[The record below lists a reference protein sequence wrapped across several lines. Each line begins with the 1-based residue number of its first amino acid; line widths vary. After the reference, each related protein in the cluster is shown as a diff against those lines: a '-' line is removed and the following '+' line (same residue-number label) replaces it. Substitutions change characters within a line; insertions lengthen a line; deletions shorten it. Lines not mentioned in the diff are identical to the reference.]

1 MPSPINQAFIVDA
14 VRTPVGKRG
23 GALADVHSADLA
35 AHTIKALVD
44 RTGVDPAAVDDVI
57 LGCCDTIGSQ
67 AGDVARTAWL
77 VAGLPDHVPGVTI
90 DRQCGSSQQAVHFA
104 AQGVM
109 SGTQDLVVAGG
120 VQNMSAIP
128 ISAAMLVGQRYGFTT
143 PFAESPGWQ
152 ARYGD
157 QEVSQFRSAELIAEK
172 WDISRPAMEEFA
184 LASHERA
191 HTAIAEGRFDREVVA
206 LALPDG
212 QSFAVDQCPRE
223 TSMEKM
229 AGLEPLAPGGR
240 ITAAVASQICDAS
253 SALLIASEQAVADHG
268 LTPRARIHHLSVT
281 GDDPVWMLTGPIRAT
296 ERAFAK
302 TGLTVDDIDLF
313 ECNEA
318 FASVVLAWMKEAG
331 VPHEKVNVNGGGIAL
346 GHPIG
351 ATGTRI
357 MATLLNELERTG
369 GRYGL
374 QTMCEGGGQANV
386 TIIERL

>member
-1 MPSPINQAFIVDA
+1 MPEAYIVDA

-23 GALADVHSADLA
+23 GSLAPVHSADLG
-35 AHTIKALVD
+35 AHVLTALVE
-44 RTGVDPAAVDDVI
+44 RTGIEPGLVDDVVM
-57 LGCCDTIGSQ
+57 GCCDTIGSQ
-67 AGDVARTAWL
+67 AGDVARSAWL

-120 VQNMSAIP
+120 LQNMSAIP
-128 ISAAMLVGQRYGFTT
+128 ISAAMLVGQQYGFST
-143 PFAESPGWQ
+143 PFAESPGWA
-152 ARYGD
+152 ARFGD
-157 QEVSQFRSAELIAEK
+157 QEVSQFRSAEMIAEK
-172 WDISRPAMEEFA
+172 WGIGREEMEAFA

-191 HTAIAEGRFDREVVA
+191 RTAIAEGRFDNEIVPVT
-206 LALPDG
+206 LPDG
-212 QSFAVDQCPRE
+212 SLLAVDECPRE
-223 TSMEKM
+223 TSLEKM
-229 AGLEPLAPGGR
+229 AGLQPLAPGGR
-240 ITAAVASQICDAS
+240 ITAAVASQIADAS
-253 SALLIASEQAVADHG
+253 SAMLIASERAVTEHG
-268 LTPRARIHHLSVT
+268 LEPRARVHHLSVR

-296 ERAFAK
+296 EHALER
-302 TGLTVDDIDLF
+302 TGMSIDDIDLF

-318 FASVVLAWMKEAG
+318 FASVVLAWMKETGA
-331 VPHEKVNVNGGGIAL
+331 PHDKVNVNGGGIAL

-351 ATGTRI
+351 ATGTRL
-357 MATLLNELERTG
+357 MTTLLNELERTG

>member
-1 MPSPINQAFIVDA
+1 MPEAYLVDA
-14 VRTPVGKRG
+14 VRTAVGKRG
-23 GALADVHSADLA
+23 GALAGVHSADLA
-35 AHTIKALVD
+35 AHSIAALFE
-44 RTGVDPAAVDDVI
+44 RTGADPGAVDDVI

-104 AQGVM
+104 AQGVL

-128 ISAAMLVGQRYGFTT
+128 ISAAMLVGQQYGFST

-152 ARYGD
+152 KRYGD
-157 QEVSQFRSAELIAEK
+157 QEVSQFRSAEMIAEK
-172 WDISRPAMEEFA
+172 WDITREEMEAFA

-191 HTAIAEGRFDREVVA
+191 RTAIAEGRFAGQIAPLTLE
-206 LALPDG
+206 DG
-212 QSFAVDQCPRE
+212 TVFDTDQCPRE
-223 TSMEKM
+223 TSLEKM

-240 ITAAVASQICDAS
+240 ITAAVASQICDGS
-253 SALLIASEQAVADHG
+253 SAVLVASEQAVKDHG
-268 LTPRARIHHLSVT
+268 LTPRARIVHLSVR
-281 GDDPVWMLTGPIRAT
+281 GDDPVWMLTGPIGAT
-296 ERAFAK
+296 KHAVERSGIAI
-302 TGLTVDDIDLF
+302 DDIDLF

-318 FASVVLAWMKEAG
+318 FASVALAWMKETGA
-331 VPHEKVNVNGGGIAL
+331 PHDKVNVNGGGIAL

-351 ATGTRI
+351 ATGSRLMT
-357 MATLLNELERTG
+357 TLLNELERTG

-386 TIIERL
+386 TIIERLG

>member
-1 MPSPINQAFIVDA
+1 MPEAYLIDA
-14 VRTPVGKRG
+14 VRTPVGKRR
-23 GALADVHSADLA
+23 GALASMHSADLA
-35 AHTIKALVD
+35 GHSLAALMR
-44 RTGVDPAAVDDVI
+44 RTGVDPGAVDDVI

-128 ISAAMLVGQRYGFTT
+128 ISAAMLVGQEYGFTT
-143 PFAESPGWQ
+143 PFAESPGWT

-157 QEVSQFRSAELIAEK
+157 VEVSQFNSAEMIAEK
-172 WDISRPAMEEFA
+172 WDISREDMESFA

-191 HTAIAEGRFDREVVA
+191 RAATAEGRFAGEIEPVETA
-206 LALPDG
+206 DG
-212 QSFAVDQCPRE
+212 LFEVDQCPRE
-223 TSMEKM
+223 TSLEKM
-229 AGLEPLAPGGR
+229 AGLDPLAPGGR
-240 ITAAVASQICDAS
+240 ITAGVASQICDGSA
-253 SALLIASEQAVADHG
+253 ALLIASEQAVADHG
-268 LTPRARIHHLSVT
+268 LTPRARIHHLSVR
-281 GDDPVWMLTGPIRAT
+281 GDDPVWMLTGPIPAT
-296 ERAFAK
+296 KHALAQ
-302 TGLTVDDIDLF
+302 TGLSIDDIDLF

-318 FASVVLAWMKEAG
+318 FASVVLAWMKETGA
-331 VPHEKVNVNGGGIAL
+331 PHARVNVNGGGIAL

-351 ATGTRI
+351 ATGARLMTT
-357 MATLLNELERTG
+357 MVNELERTG
-369 GRYGL
+369 GRYAL

>member
-1 MPSPINQAFIVDA
+1 MGEAYIVDA
-14 VRTPVGKRG
+14 VRTPVGKRR
-23 GALADVHSADLA
+23 GALAEMHSADLG
-35 AHTIKALVD
+35 AHSIRALIE

-57 LGCCDTIGSQ
+57 MGCCDTIGSQ

-90 DRQCGSSQQAVHFA
+90 DRQCGSAQQAVHFA

-120 VQNMSAIP
+120 LQNMSAIP
-128 ISAAMLVGQRYGFTT
+128 ISAAMLVGQQYGFST

-157 QEVSQFRSAELIAEK
+157 QEVSQFRSAEMIAEK
-172 WDISRPAMEEFA
+172 WDISREEMEQLA

-191 HTAIAEGRFDREVVA
+191 KAAIGDGRFAREIVPVT
-206 LALPDG
+206 LPDG
-212 QSFAVDQCPRE
+212 AVFDTDQCPRE
-223 TSMEKM
+223 TSLEKM
-229 AGLEPLAPGGR
+229 AALEPLVPGGR
-240 ITAAVASQICDAS
+240 ITAGVASQICDAS
-253 SALLIASEQAVADHG
+253 SALLIAGERAVRDHG
-268 LTPRARIHHLSVT
+268 LTPRARIHHLSVR

-296 ERAFAK
+296 QHALARS
-302 TGLTVDDIDLF
+302 GLSVEDIDLF

-318 FASVVLAWMKEAG
+318 FAPVVLAWERELG
-331 VPHEKVNVNGGGIAL
+331 VPHELVNVNGGAIAL

-351 ATGTRI
+351 ATGARLMT
-357 MATLLNELERTG
+357 TLLNELERTG

>member
-1 MPSPINQAFIVDA
+1 MPEAYIVDA

-23 GALADVHSADLA
+23 GALAGMHSADLGAHSLA
-35 AHTIKALVD
+35 ALMQ
-44 RTGVDPAAVDDVI
+44 RTGVDPGAVDDVI
-57 LGCCDTIGSQ
+57 MGCCDTIGSQ
-67 AGDVARTAWL
+67 AGDVARTSWL

-104 AQGVM
+104 AQGVL

-120 VQNMSAIP
+120 LQNMSAIP
-128 ISAAMLVGQRYGFTT
+128 ISAAMIVGQQYGFST

-157 QEVSQFRSAELIAEK
+157 VEVSQFNSAEMIAEK
-172 WDISRPAMEEFA
+172 WDISREAMEAYA

-191 HTAIAEGRFDREVVA
+191 RTAIAEGRFAAEIAPVT
-206 LALPDG
+206 LADG
-212 QSFAVDQCPRE
+212 TVFDTDQCPRE
-223 TSMEKM
+223 TSLEKM
-229 AGLEPLAPGGR
+229 AGLQPLAPGGR

-253 SALLIASEQAVADHG
+253 SAMLIASEAAVAEHG
-268 LTPRARIHHLSVT
+268 LTPRARIHHLSVR

-296 ERAFAK
+296 RHALEK
-302 TGLTVDDIDLF
+302 TGLSVDDIDLF

-318 FASVVLAWMKEAG
+318 FASVVMAWMSELD

-351 ATGTRI
+351 ATGTRL
-357 MATLLNELERTG
+357 MTTLLNELERTG

>member
-1 MPSPINQAFIVDA
+1 MPEAYIVDA

-23 GALADVHSADLA
+23 GALAGVHSADLA
-35 AHTIKALVD
+35 AHSISALMR
-44 RTGVDPAAVDDVI
+44 RTGVDPGAVDDVI

-104 AQGVM
+104 AQGVL

-128 ISAAMLVGQRYGFTT
+128 ISAAMLVGQQYGFST
-143 PFAESPGWQ
+143 PFAESRGWA

-157 QEVSQFRSAELIAEK
+157 VEISQFNSAEMIAQK
-172 WDISRPAMEEFA
+172 WDIEREQMEEFA

-191 HTAIAEGRFDREVVA
+191 RRAIAEGRLAGEIEPVV
-206 LALPDG
+206 LPDG
-212 QSFAVDQCPRE
+212 TVVDTDQCPRE
-223 TSMEKM
+223 TSLEKM
-229 AGLEPLAPGGR
+229 AALAPLAPGGR
-240 ITAAVASQICDAS
+240 ITAGVASQICDAS
-253 SALLIASEQAVADHG
+253 SALLIASERALSEHG
-268 LTPRARIHHLSVT
+268 LTPRARVHHLSVR
-281 GDDPVWMLTGPIRAT
+281 GDDPVWMLTGPIAAT
-296 ERAFAK
+296 RHALER
-302 TGLTVDDIDLF
+302 TGLGVEDIDLF

-318 FASVVLAWMKEAG
+318 FASVVLAWMKELDI
-331 VPHEKVNVNGGGIAL
+331 PHERVNVNGGGISL

-357 MATLLNELERTG
+357 MATMLAELERTG
-369 GRYGL
+369 GRYAL